1 MLIKWKTSS
10 ILSKDYS
17 YGYVFLIEMISM
29 RYFRKDGR
37 LIQSN
42 SCSTDLRKRKSIKKL
57 PRPIK
62 DKNFFIISFRRKLYE
77 LFVVSQFFSQNAKKR
92 ECKKK
97 YFLHKDQLQQV
108 HRTVGGNISLGLNI
122 YNENNYFLKTTIQ
135 ENPKL
140 KQTNDVFLTLVCPV
154 SHKGH
159 ILSHNSNQSASLS
172 AHLKNSVILWML
184 SI

>member
-17 YGYVFLIEMISM
+17 YGYIFLIEMISM
-29 RYFRKDGR
+29 RCFRKDGR

-42 SCSTDLRKRKSIKKL
+42 SCSTDLRKRKSIKKTSQTHKRQKL
-57 PRPIK
+57 LYYQFQK
-62 DKNFFIISFRRKLYE
+62 KIILVICSF
-77 LFVVSQFFSQNAKKR
+77 SIFSQNAKKR

-140 KQTNDVFLTLVCPV
+140 KQIDNVFLTLALPV
-154 SHKGH
+154 SHKRPY
-159 ILSHNSNQSASLS
+159 
-172 AHLKNSVILWML
+172 LKP
-184 SI
+184 